1 MFTTNFT
8 QTDQLIVKSS
18 VILSFQTASKL
29 KHYTSIIKMT
39 GSQENKT
46 ARRIFIECGYI
57 WQPILLIVIAVL
69 IWQIY
74 YPAIMSPDSIDQY
87 GQALEGNF
95 VDWHP
100 PLMAIILA
108 AVFKLGGGI
117 GTLVFIQCLAALF
130 GLRSAFSFSLRFF
143 SNQDISKPGSQLIA
157 TICTVISLVPFLTP
171 FMFISITF
179 WKDAWLAIMLLWTIS
194 YLFRLFLNLESF
206 IGRKFI
212 VHILLLSLL
221 AAMSVLVRHNALV
234 ILPVIGL
241 IIAAFGKIKF
251 GRAGLLFGILPLLL
265 GFVLNPVVDRVFNV
279 QHVRAGNL
287 VVASDLTTM
296 LLLYPELRAEYPA
309 TIRHQNTPRKTPK
322 DLIVELGNDNTE
334 LQNEY
339 TRTFS
344 RYPSQFLFAKLY
356 RFGQMLS
363 VQNAWKQKLAY
374 DIITNQYGLKTNEN
388 HWEIRYKLNSLSAE
402 TGNKWYFIW
411 ISGLHIVWLI
421 LDILAAIYF
430 LTRVFVKRNLESVFT
445 FLLFLIPL
453 SYYFSYLLAAT
464 TPDYRFM
471 YPATLL
477 TQISIISLLLSKILM
492 ISKKQEGG
500 L

>member
-1 MFTTNFT
+1 MI
-8 QTDQLIVKSS
+8 D
-18 VILSFQTASKL
+18 
-29 KHYTSIIKMT
+29 
-39 GSQENKT
+39 SQENKT
-46 ARRIFIECGYI
+46 ARRIFIEYGYI
-57 WQPILLIVIAVL
+57 WQAILLIVIAVFV
-69 IWQIY
+69 WQIY

-100 PLMAIILA
+100 PLMSLVLA
-108 AVFKLGGGI
+108 FIFKVGGGI

-143 SNQDISKPGSQLIA
+143 SNRNISKPSSQLIA
-157 TICTVISLVPFLTP
+157 TICVIIFLIPFLTP
-171 FMFISITF
+171 FMFISATF
-179 WKDAWLAIMLLWTIS
+179 WKDAWLAIMLLWIIS
-194 YLFRLFLNLESF
+194 YLFWLFLNLESF
-206 IGRKFI
+206 TNRKFI
-212 VHILLLSLL
+212 IHILLLSLIS
-221 AAMSVLVRHNALV
+221 AMMILVRHNALV

-241 IIAAFGKIKF
+241 IIAAFCRIKF
-251 GRAGLLFGILPLLL
+251 GNIGLIFGILPLLL
-265 GFVLNPVVDRVFNV
+265 GFVLNPIVDGVFNV

-322 DLIVELGNDNTE
+322 DLIIELGNDNTE

-339 TRTFS
+339 ARTFS
-344 RYPSQFLFAKLY
+344 NYPSQFLFAKLY

-374 DIITNQYGLKTNEN
+374 DIISNQYGLKINEN
-388 HWEIRYKLNSLSAE
+388 HREIRYKLNSLSAE

-411 ISGLHIVWLI
+411 FSGLHVVWLI
-421 LDILAAIYF
+421 LNILAATYF

-445 FLLFLIPL
+445 FLLFLVPL

-477 TQISIISLLLSKILM
+477 MQVSIISLLLSRILT
-492 ISKKQEGG
+492 ISRKPESA